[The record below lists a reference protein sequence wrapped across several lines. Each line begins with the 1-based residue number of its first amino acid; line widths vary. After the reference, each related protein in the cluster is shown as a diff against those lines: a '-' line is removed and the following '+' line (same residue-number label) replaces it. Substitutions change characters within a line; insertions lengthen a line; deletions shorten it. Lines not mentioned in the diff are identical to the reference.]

1 MKYPEARRFVRRFR
15 PKLLAIL
22 ASALKMERI
31 KAKINKY
38 KEDIDCCEQR
48 ESESKALYADAKNR
62 LETAESERNSFCR
75 RLKIIEGEVIKT
87 KERLAEKQE
96 RLDNLESQTAEHET
110 AVKNL
115 ENQEVEGDEKIGVL
129 SDQLKRGQT
138 EAEAYDTQ
146 WREAKRKEV
155 VLLKELEKAESRYTD
170 NTAHIEQLMKV
181 IAKASEEMKDLEA
194 RESDQSERETVNE
207 EKVLF
212 LREQN
217 KETLSRAEASERDAA
232 RLQRIV
238 AGLQDDIRNWKNKT
252 DDIRAEIED
261 VNNMAEDIE

>member
-1 MKYPEARRFVRRFR
+1 
-15 PKLLAIL
+15 
-22 ASALKMERI
+22 MERI

-48 ESESKALYADAKNR
+48 ESESKSLHAEAKNR

-75 RLKIIEGEVIKT
+75 RLKIIEGEVRKT

-96 RLDNLESQTAEHET
+96 RLDSLESQTAEHET

-115 ENQEVEGDEKIGVL
+115 ENQEVEGDERLGVL

-181 IAKASEEMKDLEA
+181 IAKSSEEIKDLEV
-194 RESDQSERETVNE
+194 RESDQCERDLLNE
-207 EKVLF
+207 EKVSF
-212 LREQN
+212 LKQQS

-232 RLQRIV
+232 RLQRIITD
-238 AGLQDDIRNWKNKT
+238 LQDDIKNWKNKT
-252 DDIRAEIED
+252 DDVRAEIED
-261 VNNMAEDIE
+261 VNNMAEDID